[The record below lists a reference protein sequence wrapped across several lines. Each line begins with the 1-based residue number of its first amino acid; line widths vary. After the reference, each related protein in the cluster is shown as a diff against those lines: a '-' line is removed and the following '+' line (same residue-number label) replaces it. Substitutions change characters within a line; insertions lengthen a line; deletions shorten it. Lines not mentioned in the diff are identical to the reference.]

1 MFVHV
6 PRHVQSNF
14 ICGRSE
20 AMLLVVNLVTSPI
33 DTDCGWSAPMV
44 GFYTQA
50 EGFLIKK
57 IK

>member
-6 PRHVQSNF
+6 LRHVQSKF
-14 ICGRSE
+14 IWGRSE

-33 DTDCGWSAPMV
+33 GTDCGWFAPVV

-57 IK
+57 